1 MLKFL
6 KRFFILFIIFVIGVA
21 GTAFLLN
28 TETTDDR
35 SDMNNP
41 TLPEVMV
48 DFNGTLANRMY
59 GYRQQMETD
68 FVRDSVT
75 PLDTTKKLTLAVDPY
90 DAKVKS
96 LSYEVRTSDG
106 TKIVENRK
114 IKSLDRSDTDG
125 YLRAQIEISSGLLM
139 NQEYSLQITLDTNV
153 GEAYYYTRVVSRA
166 STNTQDYVKFASDFA
181 QMCMDK
187 NTADSLGAYLESSE
201 SSTTN
206 FRSVTIQ
213 SPLSVISWGNLNP
226 QISKKGIP
234 VIKEI
239 NETTAS
245 ISLEYEIK
253 AANEYGG
260 AEYYNVTDFYRL
272 RYTESRIRLLDFER
286 SAGQIFDPRQSV
298 ITDDGLRLGVRDRSV
313 SSLTNEEGTVTA
325 FIQEGALWTYAPDTG
340 KFVDVFDFRRN
351 AKGDFRDSRMEHDIK
366 LLSIDED
373 GDLDFMVY
381 GYMNRGNYEGYCGVG
396 VYHYDHDQNVVE
408 EKVFIPVKESF
419 EFLKSDLGAL
429 SYVNKDNQL
438 FLLITGKLYK
448 INITE
453 SSFDILAEN
462 IDSNQ
467 FAVSATN
474 AHAAWRIS
482 VGEQTGQIQII
493 DFDTLE
499 TRTELPDAGQQFD
512 VLGFMNEDLIYGIV
526 LEGDSLTDENGH
538 TTAGITT
545 LRIEGFDG
553 TIKKEYH
560 QDGYY
565 VTDVTVGTTLMEFNL
580 SVKAENT
587 YAVKGKDNIMNNQ
600 AAASEQVT
608 ETQTSS
614 TRQGVS
620 VKMVFE
626 NEPESEE
633 PLILT
638 AKMKN
643 VGENTV
649 ELDVD
654 KSQVQNVYYVYAR
667 GGLDSIWTDPAQAIL
682 QADSRTGVV
691 LNRAQQYI
699 WERGNVKTQLT
710 LNTEDI
716 PEIIRSGSW
725 DKNILQEGL
734 GDGGTVIDLTG
745 CTLENVFYEI
755 SAQRAV
761 IAKTGADSSVVIVG
775 YDEYNTWLLDP
786 ATGEVSPYGLNDST
800 ELFQKA
806 GNVFISYID
815 TQK

>member
-48 DFNGTLANRMY
+48 DFDGTLANRMY

-114 IKSLDRSDTDG
+114 IKSLDRSDADG

-187 NTADSLGAYLESSE
+187 NTADSLGAYLEFSE

-482 VGEQTGQIQII
+482 VGDQTGQIQII

-499 TRTELPDAGQQFD
+499 TKTELPDAGQQFE

-526 LEGDSLTDENGH
+526 LDGDSLTDENGH
-538 TTAGITT
+538 TTVGITT

-600 AAASEQVT
+600 ATAAEQVT

-725 DKNILQEGL
+725 DKNVLQEGL
-734 GDGGTVIDLTG
+734 GDAGTVIDLTG

>member
-48 DFNGTLANRMY
+48 DFDGTLANRMY

-114 IKSLDRSDTDG
+114 IKSLDRSDADG

-187 NTADSLGAYLESSE
+187 NTADSLGAYLEFSE

-482 VGEQTGQIQII
+482 VGDQTGQIQII

-499 TRTELPDAGQQFD
+499 TRTGLPDAGQQFD

-725 DKNILQEGL
+725 DKNVLQEGL
-734 GDGGTVIDLTG
+734 GDAGTVIDLTG